1 MFVIEMDSPDK
12 IKAALSKFP
21 GLSPHHIDAFLP
33 KFHHQPCKKNEYLLK
48 PGQTSSF
55 LTLILTGAFR
65 VYREDETTE
74 HTLHFFTEHQWIA
87 DHESFVSQK
96 PSQNFI
102 EAVEN
107 SEVATISLKDIHELI
122 HQNPNFLSFFRVM
135 ENWSISTTLH
145 LSIKNQ
151 SPDERYKLL
160 LDKHPDWI
168 NRFPQMYIA
177 SYLGMTPE
185 TFSRVKNRA
194 RIS

>member
-1 MFVIEMDSPDK
+1 MFVFDMDHLNQ
-12 IKAALSKFP
+12 IKTSLSKLP
-21 GLSPHHIDAFLP
+21 GLSPHHTEAFLP
-33 KFHHQPCKKNEYLLK
+33 KFHHQSFKKNDYLLK

-55 LTLILTGAFR
+55 LSIILNGAFR

-74 HTLHFFTEHQWIA
+74 HTLHFFTEDDWIA
-87 DHESFVSQK
+87 DHESFVAQK

-122 HQNPNFLSFFRVM
+122 HQNPNVLGFFRVM
-135 ENWSISTTLH
+135 ENWSISTALH

-160 LDKHPDWI
+160 LEKHPDWI

-185 TFSRVKNRA
+185 TFSRVKRRLRN
-194 RIS
+194 S